1 MIQQVTRTAWIT
13 VIGQQE
19 NTDVVPRTIDIL
31 GRRYKIR
38 RKKMKDYGYVDDDLQ
53 IIWLKSGIKGD
64 VACKTVMH
72 EVIHAILFSSGSKF
86 QMTAE
91 QEECIVR
98 ALEHG
103 IWQAGY
109 RLVSE

>member
-1 MIQQVTRTAWIT
+1 MI
-13 VIGQQE
+13 
-19 NTDVVPRTIDIL
+19 PRTIDIL

-38 RKKMKDYGYVDDDLQ
+38 RKKMKDFGQVDDDLQ
-53 IIWLKSGIKGD
+53 IVWLKAGIKGD
-64 VACKTVMH
+64 CACKTLLH

-91 QEECIVR
+91 QEESIVR

-103 IWQAGY
+103 FWQAGY
-109 RLVSE
+109 RLAAEQG

>member
-1 MIQQVTRTAWIT
+1 M
-13 VIGQQE
+13 
-19 NTDVVPRTIDIL
+19 VPRTIDIL

-91 QEECIVR
+91 QEESIVR

>member
-1 MIQQVTRTAWIT
+1 M
-13 VIGQQE
+13 
-19 NTDVVPRTIDIL
+19 VPRTIDIL

-86 QMTAE
+86 QMTSE
-91 QEECIVR
+91 QEESIVR

-109 RLVSE
+109 RLVTE

>member
-1 MIQQVTRTAWIT
+1 MI
-13 VIGQQE
+13 
-19 NTDVVPRTIDIL
+19 PRTIDIL

-38 RKKMKDYGYVDDDLQ
+38 RKKMKDFGCVDDDQQ
-53 IIWLKSGIKGD
+53 IVLLKSGIKGD
-64 VACKTVMH
+64 CASKTLMH

-91 QEECIVR
+91 QEESIVR

-103 IWQAGY
+103 LWEAGY
-109 RLVSE
+109 RLVAEQG